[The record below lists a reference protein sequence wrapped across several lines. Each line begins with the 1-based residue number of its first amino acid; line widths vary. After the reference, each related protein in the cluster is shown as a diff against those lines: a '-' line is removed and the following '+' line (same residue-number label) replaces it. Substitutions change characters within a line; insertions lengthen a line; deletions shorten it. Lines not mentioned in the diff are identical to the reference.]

1 MWKTNSSAFIGS
13 TLCVFLCLFLVKNL
27 SAQRNLTLF
36 NLHAVPQSY
45 SLHPGRMPLSNVYFS
60 LPVLGN
66 LNGNYSNSGFS
77 FGDLGL
83 GSDSEMEDFFGN
95 DFGALSG
102 VLGKENRLNIDFNT
116 NWVDFGFRIKKN
128 FFSFQVAEHINLQA
142 DYPRSLFELLDDV
155 SQGEVQQTTAY
166 DLSMLGINGLHY
178 RTFGIGYT
186 RSITPTFSAG
196 VKLKLLSGLSNVST
210 LNQGLE
216 FLNNQ
221 DDAFLLIRGSL
232 DVFSSGLQT
241 LEEEPEAYI
250 RGTGNRGFAMDLGA
264 HFQPKENIELFASMI
279 NIGKIKWKNDL
290 TYNAIIAGNVQFSTS
305 DIDTFE
311 MEVERFVDS
320 LQTQTSI
327 SAYETRLPMMVY
339 LGGNYYFKPNTAVG
353 VLFNPRF
360 FERQTDLA
368 FSVSLQTRVNRFL
381 QAIVNYAVYNKSAF
395 NLGAGLA
402 LNAGPLQLYMV
413 SDNFLPL
420 FNLEKAKHAH
430 LNAGLNLSF
439 GRMTRAQ
446 QMMTFSGDP
455 IGDISGADNF
465 AKTKKSEQAEEK
477 EPLATE
483 PVPAV
488 VQEKPDKKNKAK
500 DTEKPAVIEET
511 PKPFVILNANAQT
524 QSGEALA
531 GITTEV
537 YKLLP
542 NENEEFVLIKSFLD
556 GKISLVLQRNEFYKI
571 VILKPGFAAREIKI
585 TPDLMAGM
593 TELKREIVLAP
604 APPPAP
610 KKVEPSDPPAE
621 RQEASQ
627 PSPAEQTT
635 SAVIGTANVKITTNL
650 RQTPAQNAAVLVRI
664 PADSLVE
671 ILEKTNEQWWKV
683 KYWKRI
689 GYVSVSALTSSK

>member
-1 MWKTNSSAFIGS
+1 MWKTNLPACIGS
-13 TLCVFLCLFLVKNL
+13 TLCLFLCLFLVEKL
-27 SAQRNLTLF
+27 PAQRNLALF

-66 LNGNYSNSGFS
+66 INGNYSNSGFS

-83 GSDSEMEDFFGN
+83 GDDSEMEDFFGN

-102 VLGKENRLNIDFNT
+102 ALGKENRLNFDLNT
-116 NWVDFGFRIKKN
+116 NWIDFGFRIKKN
-128 FFSFQVAEHINLQA
+128 FFSFQAAEHINVQA

-155 SQGEVQQTTAY
+155 AQGEVQQTTAY

-196 VKLKLLSGLSNVST
+196 VKLKFLSGLSNVST

-216 FLNNQ
+216 LFNNQ
-221 DDAFLLIRGSL
+221 DDAFLLIQGSL
-232 DVFSSGLQT
+232 DVFSSGLKT
-241 LEEEPEAYI
+241 LEEEPENYI
-250 RGTGNRGFAMDLGA
+250 RGTGNRGFAMDIGA
-264 HFQPKENIELFASMI
+264 HFQPNEAIELFASMI

-290 TYNAIIAGNVQFSTS
+290 TYNAIIAGNVQFPTS

-320 LQTQTSI
+320 LQTQTSVT
-327 SAYETRLPMMVY
+327 AYDTRLPMMVY
-339 LGGNYYFKPNTAVG
+339 LGGNYYFTPNTAVG
-353 VLFNPRF
+353 ILFNPRF

-368 FSVSLQTRVNRFL
+368 FSVSLQTRVRRFL
-381 QAIVNYAVYNKSAF
+381 QAVVSYAVYNKSAF

-402 LNAGPLQLYMV
+402 LNAGPLQLYVV

-430 LNAGLNLSF
+430 INAGLNLSF
-439 GRMTRAQ
+439 GRMTRTQ
-446 QMMTFSGDP
+446 QIMTFSGEG

-465 AKTKKSEQAEEK
+465 AKTQRNEVPEVKESLAEE
-477 EPLATE
+477 
-483 PVPAV
+483 PA
-488 VQEKPDKKNKAK
+488 KPDKKSKAK
-500 DTEKPAVIEET
+500 ATETPAPIEEA
-511 PKPFVILNANAQT
+511 PKPFVELSAHAQT
-524 QSGEALA
+524 QSGEPLT

-556 GKISLVLQRNEFYKI
+556 GKINLLLQRNEFYKI
-571 VILKPGFAAREIKI
+571 VVLKPGFAAREIKI

-593 TELKREIVLAP
+593 SVLKREIVLAP
-604 APPPAP
+604 APAPAP
-610 KKVEPSDPPAE
+610 KKVEPSDRAVE
-621 RQEASQ
+621 KQETSQ
-627 PSPAEQTT
+627 PAATEQTA
-635 SAVIGTANVKITTNL
+635 SKVIGTANVKTATSL
-650 RQTPAQNAAVLVRI
+650 RETPAQNAAVLIKI

-683 KYWKRI
+683 KYWKRV
-689 GYVSVSALTSSK
+689 GYVNVAALSSSK